1 MGRGFLERKIKNL
14 DGGRQVLVMP
24 NSVNFLLL
32 TKDNYVVYGVQK
44 RAGDMN
50 KETPNLFGGY
60 IDGGEDVIETAMREA
75 FEEANVPEEI
85 VSTVTV
91 IYENKAVSL
100 GYTTERNSLLFLNLK
115 LNKDDLVDILKCND
129 EDENISICYATV
141 QDFCDMEAEGL
152 KMFVAQ
158 MELEILYGC

>member
-1 MGRGFLERKIKNL
+1 
-14 DGGRQVLVMP
+14 
-24 NSVNFLLL
+24 
-32 TKDNYVVYGVQK
+32 
-44 RAGDMN
+44 
-50 KETPNLFGGY
+50 
-60 IDGGEDVIETAMREA
+60 A
-75 FEEANVPEEI
+75 FEEANVHEDI
-85 VSTVTV
+85 VSVISV
-91 IYENKAVSL
+91 IYKDKAVSL